1 MTVWGYPV
9 VLWRFRRS
17 CLTYAEHFTSIGF
30 LDVFNDVI
38 EKFLFGY
45 CPFSSLISARRCL
58 KMLFIEDECHCTKYD
73 IHALLDGVLLRVDFR
88 NIVKSDL
95 QTRLP
100 ELPEFL

>member
-17 CLTYAEHFTSIGF
+17 CLTDAEHFTSIGF
-30 LDVFNDVI
+30 FDEFNDAWSCF
-38 EKFLFGY
+38 EMFL
-45 CPFSSLISARRCL
+45 IQH
-58 KMLFIEDECHCTKYD
+58 KCHCTEYD
-73 IHALLDGVLLRVDFR
+73 IHTLLYGVLLRVDFR
-88 NIVKSDL
+88 NIVKPDL